1 MGSSH
6 GSHPLDFSL
15 DLLNK
20 WMILYR
26 KESVEAMITDLKVG
40 LSLFPDS

>member
-1 MGSSH
+1 MSPSH